1 MSRSLKKGPYVDE
14 KLFIKIQKQSA
25 QNIRTP
31 IKTWAR
37 SCTIVPEFVGHT
49 FQVHNGKNFIDVFC
63 TEDMVG
69 HKLGE
74 FSITRMFR
82 GHTNKKEGIKT
93 RNWSLKD
100 LYRYVL

>member
-1 MSRSLKKGPYVDE
+1 MSRSLKKGPFVDE
-14 KLFIKIQKQSA
+14 KLYRKVEKMNESGG
-25 QNIRTP
+25 RRP

-37 SCTIVPEFVGHT
+37 ACTIVPEFVGHT
-49 FQVHNGKNFIDVFC
+49 FQVHNGRSFIEVFC

-82 GHTNKKEGIKT
+82 GHTNKKEGIT
-93 RNWSLKD
+93 
-100 LYRYVL
+100 VG